1 VVSVC
6 IEGIDTP
13 LVESFAKGLDS
24 PSFRFNVSMSFEID
38 SAEASAWLAVVAEVV
53 VVEVGMEEEDS
64 AGMEPSLAGDVED
77 MMEILT
83 FLKLEGEKNAVHL
96 CPQTDRS

>member
-6 IEGIDTP
+6 MEGIDTP
-13 LVESFAKGLDS
+13 LVESFAKGLHS

-53 VVEVGMEEEDS
+53 VVVVVEVGMEEEKNP
-64 AGMEPSLAGDVED
+64 AGMVPSLAGDVED

-83 FLKLEGEKNAVHL
+83 VLKLEGKKTPAVHL
-96 CPQTDRS
+96 